1 VVFLGLRHGHK
12 MITNIEKIDILQN
25 RINAMNLHVAALRK
39 DISQAPFG
47 DHAEK
52 PTRQSVLDNILGI
65 IDDLEIK
72 KIALTNQG

>member
-1 VVFLGLRHGHK
+1 

-25 RINAMNLHVAALRK
+25 RINTMNLHVTALRE

-65 IDDLEIK
+65 IDDLEIE